1 MAFGGDKVNIWLL
14 DLLLYDFSFTNICQ
28 FFVLLRCQRVEQ
40 ILLTIKCQKDRTQ
53 VARES
58 LKTEGR
64 SLVGHWYGRGFLWL
78 HVATDKWLF
87 RGHWCRAPITWTLS
101 QCTSMF
107 CPRTDKWMKMVYTCI
122 INITGYWEISL
133 TLLYPVTLKPL
144 SVICR
149 RKYIGYSI
157 SYQGQSNSFYYK
169 GSWSKFVF
177 ILIVL

>member
-1 MAFGGDKVNIWLL
+1 MVIRFIAIWLL
-14 DLLLYDFSFTNICQ
+14 IYKYLPVLVLY
-28 FFVLLRCQRVEQ
+28 FFVLLRCQRGEQ
-40 ILLTIKCQKDRTQ
+40 TLLTIKCQKDRTQ
-53 VARES
+53 VVRES

-78 HVATDKWLF
+78 HGANDKWLF

-101 QCTSMF
+101 QSTSMF
-107 CPRTDKWMKMVYTCI
+107 CPRTDKWMKMVYTCV
-122 INITGYWEISL
+122 INITAYLEISL
-133 TLLYPVTLKPL
+133 TLLYPVKLKPL

-157 SYQGQSNSFYYK
+157 SYQGQSN

>member
-1 MAFGGDKVNIWLL
+1 MFIRFIAIWLL
-14 DLLLYDFSFTNICQ
+14 IYKYLPVLVLY
-28 FFVLLRCQRVEQ
+28 FFVLLRCQRGEQ
-40 ILLTIKCQKDRTQ
+40 TLLTIKCQKDRTQ
-53 VARES
+53 VVRES

-78 HVATDKWLF
+78 HGANDKWLF

-101 QCTSMF
+101 QSTSMF
-107 CPRTDKWMKMVYTCI
+107 CPRTDKWMKMVYTCV
-122 INITGYWEISL
+122 INITAYLEISL

-177 ILIVL
+177 IFIVL

>member
-1 MAFGGDKVNIWLL
+1 MAFGGDKVIWLL
-14 DLLLYDFSFTNICQ
+14 DLLLSDFSFTNICQ

-53 VARES
+53 VVRES
-58 LKTEGR
+58 LKTEDR

-78 HVATDKWLF
+78 YVATDKWLF

-101 QCTSMF
+101 QSTSMF
-107 CPRTDKWMKMVYTCI
+107 CPRTDNGIYMYHY
-122 INITGYWEISL
+122 NISLQGISL
-133 TLLYPVTLKPL
+133 TLLYPVKLKPL